1 MVRETSSLRE
11 TILDAAVN
19 LLRTAGVKKLA
30 QPQVARAAGVPQGH
44 LTYYF
49 PKKIDLLAAIAR
61 RFVEMA
67 QMDLQEFTSARG
79 WRRASSTARDG
90 ALRFVKTL
98 AADRERTRMLLGL
111 LVEADEEPELR
122 RAMNEGARFAR
133 STLAHV
139 VDRDPDDPQVELLLA
154 TLWGLGIQHYLRGDS
169 EESSAH
175 LDTML
180 EQVGILFAKAST
192 SVPPPQPARDE
203 SRGAHVDAG
212 ASSGPSRTSANT
224 TYAASKS
231 NAAHESETGRKER

>member
-1 MVRETSSLRE
+1 MVKDTPSLRE
-11 TILDAAVN
+11 TILDAAVT
-19 LLRTAGVKKLA
+19 LLRTSGVKKLA

-49 PKKIDLLAAIAR
+49 PKKIDLLAAIAK

-67 QMDLQEFTSARG
+67 QMDLHEFTSARG

-90 ALRFVKTL
+90 ALRFVKSL

-139 VDRDPDDPQVELLLA
+139 VDRSPDDPQVELLLA

-180 EQVGILFAKAST
+180 EQVSLLFAKAAP
-192 SVPPPQPARDE
+192 SVAPPPPPEAPR
-203 SRGAHVDAG
+203 A
-212 ASSGPSRTSANT
+212 ASEGPSRTSAQT
-224 TYAASKS
+224 TYAASKT
-231 NAAHESETGRKER
+231 APSEPPQNPRKER